1 MAWTSHQ
8 LSIGVDLHKT
18 QFTVCGLKA
27 DGEILHEG
35 IYPCTHEGYDAF
47 SLWVHEAQE
56 KHGLSA
62 VLAVEA
68 TGNARYFKNFME
80 NEGFRVKVINTLKFK
95 VVVES
100 VNKTDKRDARVIAA
114 FLAKDFIPESHLC
127 SQYEE
132 DLRRLLK
139 TRSQL
144 VKTIVGL
151 KNNIHGMMLSY
162 GIVTK
167 PSQFQSKKGRQ
178 QLRNEL
184 EAHTEFNV
192 AAAGVLDCILKVL
205 EDTSASLKEV
215 EQTLERYVEKDDAV
229 AILRTIPGVGLV
241 TSSTIRTWTADI
253 DRFNSYKEYASYCG
267 LVPYLKESNDV
278 TYLGHITK
286 RGPKELRAAM
296 VQVVMGMLRVRE
308 KNPDWIFYQRY
319 GYWKS
324 KKSSGKA
331 IIACARKMS
340 RVIYCMLKNK
350 EGFNPEKMK
359 PEKKNSRERLL
370 KVS

>member
-1 MAWTSHQ
+1 
-8 LSIGVDLHKT
+8 
-18 QFTVCGLKA
+18 
-27 DGEILHEG
+27 
-35 IYPCTHEGYDAF
+35 
-47 SLWVHEAQE
+47 
-56 KHGLSA
+56 
-62 VLAVEA
+62 
-68 TGNARYFKNFME
+68 ME

-184 EAHTEFNV
+184 E
-192 AAAGVLDCILKVL
+192 I
-205 EDTSASLKEV
+205 
-215 EQTLERYVEKDDAV
+215 
-229 AILRTIPGVGLV
+229 
-241 TSSTIRTWTADI
+241 
-253 DRFNSYKEYASYCG
+253 
-267 LVPYLKESNDV
+267 
-278 TYLGHITK
+278 
-286 RGPKELRAAM
+286 
-296 VQVVMGMLRVRE
+296 
-308 KNPDWIFYQRY
+308 
-319 GYWKS
+319 
-324 KKSSGKA
+324 
-331 IIACARKMS
+331 
-340 RVIYCMLKNK
+340 
-350 EGFNPEKMK
+350 
-359 PEKKNSRERLL
+359 
-370 KVS
+370 VS

>member
-1 MAWTSHQ
+1 
-8 LSIGVDLHKT
+8 
-18 QFTVCGLKA
+18 
-27 DGEILHEG
+27 
-35 IYPCTHEGYDAF
+35 
-47 SLWVHEAQE
+47 
-56 KHGLSA
+56 
-62 VLAVEA
+62 
-68 TGNARYFKNFME
+68 ME
-80 NEGFRVKVINTLKFK
+80 NEGFRVKIINTLKFK
-95 VVVES
+95 VVVKS
-100 VNKTDKRDARVIAA
+100 VNKTDIRDARVIAA
-114 FLAKDFIPESHLC
+114 FLAKDSIPESHLC

-139 TRSQL
+139 TRNQL

-162 GIVTK
+162 GIVSK

-192 AAAGVLDCILKVL
+192 EAAGILDCILKVL
-205 EDTSASLKEV
+205 EDTSASLKDV
-215 EQTLERYVEKDDAV
+215 EQALERYVERDDAV
-229 AILRTIPGVGLV
+229 AMLRTVPDVGLV
-241 TSSTIRTWTADI
+241 TSSTIRAWTADI

-278 TYLGHITK
+278 TYPGHITR
-286 RGPKELRAAM
+286 RGPKELRTAM
-296 VQVVMGMLRVRE
+296 VQVVMGLLRMRE
-308 KNPDWIFYQRY
+308 KNPDWTFYQRY
-319 GYWKS
+319 GYWEN

-340 RVIYCMLKNK
+340 RVIYCMLNNK

-359 PEKKNSRERLL
+359 PERNYSRERLL

>member
-1 MAWTSHQ
+1 
-8 LSIGVDLHKT
+8 L
-18 QFTVCGLKA
+18 F
-27 DGEILHEG
+27 E
-35 IYPCTHEGYDAF
+35 F
-47 SLWVHEAQE
+47 SLLQFALLCNLLLRGLDDKATGNLVRVVVNVFR
-56 KHGLSA
+56 KHDMKHAKQFAGYGDKRLHRFKRILRA

-80 NEGFRVKVINTLKFK
+80 NEGFRGKIINTLKFK

-100 VNKTDKRDARVIAA
+100 VNKTDKRDARVIAT

-215 EQTLERYVEKDDAV
+215 EQELERYVEKDDAV

-241 TSSTIRTWTADI
+241 TSSTIRAWTADI
-253 DRFNSYKEYASYCG
+253 DRF
-267 LVPYLKESNDV
+267 
-278 TYLGHITK
+278 
-286 RGPKELRAAM
+286 
-296 VQVVMGMLRVRE
+296 
-308 KNPDWIFYQRY
+308 
-319 GYWKS
+319 
-324 KKSSGKA
+324 
-331 IIACARKMS
+331 
-340 RVIYCMLKNK
+340 
-350 EGFNPEKMK
+350 
-359 PEKKNSRERLL
+359 
-370 KVS
+370 